1 MKSATHHPRSSA
13 FLLAQV
19 GAHAA
24 AKFAERLAPLGL
36 VPAHAGT
43 LRLIQASSGMSQ
55 QALSSM
61 LGLPPSRLVVL
72 IDELEERGLVERRSS
87 SEDRRVYALHLTRKG
102 NEILEAVGK
111 VAREHDDAIC
121 TALTPDER
129 ETLGGLLRRI
139 ADQQG
144 LTPGVHPGFSRLG
157 RSLSKQ
163 AEEEASR
170 RPKRH
175 RP

>member
-1 MKSATHHPRSSA
+1 M
-13 FLLAQV
+13 
-19 GAHAA
+19 
-24 AKFAERLAPLGL
+24 
-36 VPAHAGT
+36 
-43 LRLIQASSGMSQ
+43 
-55 QALSSM
+55 
-61 LGLPPSRLVVL
+61 
-72 IDELEERGLVERRSS
+72 VERRSS

-157 RSLSKQ
+157 RSLSNQ
-163 AEEEASR
+163 AEEETSR